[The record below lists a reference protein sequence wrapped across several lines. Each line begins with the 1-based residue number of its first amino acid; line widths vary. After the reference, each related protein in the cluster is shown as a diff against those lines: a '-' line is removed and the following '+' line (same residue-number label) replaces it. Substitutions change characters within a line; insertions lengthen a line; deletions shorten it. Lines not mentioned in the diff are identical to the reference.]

1 MTIFTSLKRFDAY
14 TKPVEDFRERT
25 VTGLDLKL
33 LLLLFSQGQTF
44 LLQSGTICLQS
55 LSKEGLNISA

>member
-25 VTGLDLKL
+25 VTGLDLGFLVHFKV
-33 LLLLFSQGQTF
+33 FTHGQKFYSVVTVVIIPVQF
-44 LLQSGTICLQS
+44 H
-55 LSKEGLNISA
+55 